1 MKEKAIELYFVKK
14 VKAMGGMA
22 IKFVSPGFDGLPDRL
37 VLLPKNKLAFVELKA
52 PGKKPRALQIKRME
66 QLTSFGFKCFVADTK
81 EAVDA
86 TITELGGDAQ

>member
-37 VLLPKNKLAFVELKA
+37 VLLPKSKLAFVELKA

-66 QLTSFGFKCFVADTK
+66 QLTNFGVKCFVADSK
-81 EAVDA
+81 ERVD
-86 TITELGGDAQ
+86 IILDELGGDAQ